1 MVNNTEKN
9 FLTPLKS
16 GVSFNI
22 DVNLDS
28 NIEWNDVNKL
38 MSAQISGL

>member
-1 MVNNTEKN
+1 MVNNMEKN
-9 FLTPLKS
+9 FLTPLEF
-16 GVSFNI
+16 GVGFNI